1 MLRMNRE
8 SGSSLAVLL
17 VAGALSIAPAAAN
30 ASPIGKLMHLHP
42 RASQTQDSRV
52 IVLIYNKGQ
61 LFQDVKVDGHVYT
74 VMSHGWLTIKA
85 PAGTEVYAASTGMG
99 HHKGDLLFAV
109 KPEMKNATISF
120 N

>member
-1 MLRMNRE
+1 MLRINRV

-17 VAGALSIAPAAAN
+17 VAGAIAIGPAAAN
-30 ASPIGKLMHLHP
+30 ASPLGKLMHLHP

-52 IVLIYNKGQ
+52 SILMYNKGP

-74 VMSHGWLTIKA
+74 VRSHGWLAIKA
-85 PAGTEVYAASTGMG
+85 PAGTPVYAASTGMG

-109 KPEMKNATISF
+109 NPEMKNATISF

>member
-1 MLRMNRE
+1 MLRMNCV
-8 SGSSLAVLL
+8 SSSSLAVLL
-17 VAGALSIAPAAAN
+17 VAGALAIVPAAN

-52 IVLIYNKGQ
+52 SILMYNKGP

-74 VMSHGWLTIKA
+74 VGSHGWLAIKA
-85 PAGTEVYAASTGMG
+85 PAGTLVYAASTGMG

-109 KPEMKNATISF
+109 NPEMKNATISF

>member
-1 MLRMNRE
+1 MLRMTRVP
-8 SGSSLAVLL
+8 GSSLAVLL
-17 VAGALSIAPAAAN
+17 VAGALAIAPTAAT

-52 IVLIYNKGQ
+52 SVQIYNKGQ

-99 HHKGDLLFAV
+99 HRKGDLLFSV
-109 KPEMKNATISF
+109 NPEMKGAIISF